1 MLNDQMDQDLA
12 GSGIPTQSFP
22 AWDPIN
28 PTANIPAFKKY
39 MKEGYSFM
47 QNLVANTL
55 LRQVTNNTANTSI
68 SMVIVPQN

>member
-55 LRQVTNNTANTSI
+55 LRQVTNTSI